1 MINDPLLLL
10 ADEPTGA
17 LDTHTGEEIMELF
30 TELNDEGKTIVL
42 VTHEQEIAAYAK
54 RQLFF
59 RDGLLVSDEINQSR
73 VHA

>member
-1 MINDPLLLL
+1 
-10 ADEPTGA
+10 
-17 LDTHTGEEIMELF
+17 MELF
-30 TELNDEGKTIVL
+30 TALNDEGTTIVV
-42 VTHEQEIAAYAK
+42 VTHEPEIAAYAK